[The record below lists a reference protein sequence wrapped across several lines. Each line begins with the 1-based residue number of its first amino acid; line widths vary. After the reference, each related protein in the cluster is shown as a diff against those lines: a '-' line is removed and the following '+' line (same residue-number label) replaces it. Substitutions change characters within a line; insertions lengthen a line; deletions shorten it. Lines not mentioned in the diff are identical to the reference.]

1 MPQLYLNNFTTQ
13 FIASVKSAPATANPA
28 SELDYGVLRV
38 SDGAAGT
45 LINPPAGSWYV
56 LTAFKRAGTLESD
69 YEILRV
75 TGVDN
80 SVVGECRLTVL
91 RGQEGTTPRAYV
103 SGDLVELRL
112 TAGGISQYAQTTDPR
127 MSDPRTPTGAA
138 GGVLS
143 GSYPNPGFAQPMATV
158 AQMEGRVEKV
168 AGKGLSVNDFTN
180 ADVAKLAGVAEQAT
194 KNAPDSQLRDRSTH
208 TGVQAIGTVTDLQAT
223 LDGKEPVIAAGAAGQ
238 YWQGDKTWRE
248 FATDVRSTVL
258 TGLST
263 AANTVIAAT
272 DSVLSALGKLQA
284 QVSAHFGAGGSAH
297 AAASTNAAGFLSAAD
312 KTKLDSVAAGA
323 TANATDTQLRDR
335 STHTGVQGISTITDL
350 QTTLNAKQNSGTLK
364 SDVASAI
371 NSSPVKGAP
380 DLPDY
385 LLVEDSAQAWAW
397 KKISWA
403 SVVNYLAITFVSRKT
418 NNGSDNNNRLMSDA
432 GLGTFDTFVSLSGP
446 GGDWPPFVRDYL
458 WWNVQTFG
466 NDQRVTQ
473 IAWQAFIPS
482 QGQIWT
488 RNRHDANWSEWTRIL
503 TSKEAKGL
511 IANDGGAVGYGAGS
525 GGSVSQ
531 ATSKTTSVTLN
542 KPCGKITTHGS
553 ALGVGATASFYLQN
567 TFIAPGDVIV
577 VSVGWP
583 DTYDPAYYSVRAA
596 SYQINSGVALI
607 SLKNESNMSIS
618 HEVVINF
625 AVIKGSAS

>member
-138 GGVLS
+138 GGVLA

-168 AGKGLSVNDFTN
+168 AGKGLSANDYTN
-180 ADVAKLAGVAEQAT
+180 ADVAKLARISEQAT

-248 FATDVRSTVL
+248 FATDVRATVL

-272 DSVLSALGKLQA
+272 DTVLGALGKLQA
-284 QVSAHFGAGGSAH
+284 QISGHFGAGGGAH
-297 AAASTNAAGFLSAAD
+297 ALATTNAAGFLSAAD
-312 KTKLDSVAAGA
+312 KSKLDGVAAAA
-323 TANATDTQLRDR
+323 TENATDAQLRDR
-335 STHTGVQGISTITDL
+335 STHTGTQAINTVSGLQAALDGKAAIEKTREVLTAARTYYVRTDG
-350 QTTLNAKQNSGTLK
+350 NDGNSGFANTAAGAFRTVQRAV
-364 SDVASAI
+364 DVAASLDLGLNDVTIRATGTFAESVVLRNLTTVGGKVNIRGDVSNLTGFVMSPASGACFHTGTGFAGTYDFSYLKFAATGGGIRGTGGGGSITFGYVDFAASTAEHIAAPQGCLVVATGPYQISGGAYAHLAAYDGSLLRVQNVTVTILNNPQFTVCFAMGTRNGVLLVTGTTFNGSATGKKY
-371 NSSPVKGAP
+371 SA
-380 DLPDY
+380 DLGGGIVTYAGSDY
-385 LLVEDSAQAWAW
+385 LPGNSA
-397 KKISWA
+397 
-403 SVVNYLAITFVSRKT
+403 
-418 NNGSDNNNRLMSDA
+418 
-432 GLGTFDTFVSLSGP
+432 GTST
-446 GGDWPPFVRDYL
+446 
-458 WWNVQTFG
+458 
-466 NDQRVTQ
+466 
-473 IAWQAFIPS
+473 
-482 QGQIWT
+482 
-488 RNRHDANWSEWTRIL
+488 
-503 TSKEAKGL
+503 
-511 IANDGGAVGYGAGS
+511 
-525 GGSVSQ
+525 
-531 ATSKTTSVTLN
+531 
-542 KPCGKITTHGS
+542 
-553 ALGVGATASFYLQN
+553 
-567 TFIAPGDVIV
+567 APGWYI
-577 VSVGWP
+577 
-583 DTYDPAYYSVRAA
+583 
-596 SYQINSGVALI
+596 
-607 SLKNESNMSIS
+607 
-618 HEVVINF
+618 
-625 AVIKGSAS
+625 